1 MFSRVLPSSR
11 QGLSLMGRRTL
22 FITTEE
28 TPNPSTL
35 KFVFKPSRQIIQND
49 RGQHD
54 YRSVA
59 AAKRAP
65 LAKELLKL
73 TGVSG
78 VFLGRDFVAVS
89 KTDTGSERDPRW
101 QQLTPTVYSTL
112 MEFYDNPNAVAAY
125 EDLPS
130 ETTSEGTGATDQA
143 EGEEDEIVLMIKEL
157 LEEKV
162 RPMARDDGGD
172 VLYVGWEPKE
182 GVVQVQLVG
191 SCVGCPSS
199 TITLKNGVE
208 NMLRHYIPEV
218 KRVDSIVE
226 PTEEDQ
232 SHHLTFNNG
241 A

>member
-1 MFSRVLPSSR
+1 MFLRSALQSAPPKAAGGVSWIA
-11 QGLSLMGRRTL
+11 RRTL

-28 TPNPSTL
+28 TPNPATL
-35 KFVFKPSRQIIQND
+35 KFVFKPKRTIVEND

-54 YRSVA
+54 YRSLA
-59 AAKRAP
+59 SAKRAP

-73 TGVSG
+73 PGIAG
-78 VFLGRDFVAVS
+78 VFLGTDFVAVT
-89 KTDTGSERDPRW
+89 KTDTGSDKDPRW
-101 QQLTPTVYSTL
+101 QQLTPNVYSTL
-112 MEFYDNPNAVAAY
+112 MEFYDNPNAVAAF
-125 EDLPS
+125 EDLP
-130 ETTSEGTGATDQA
+130 ETTAANEAQA
-143 EGEEDEIVLMIKEL
+143 AADDEDEVVMMIKEL

-218 KRVDSIVE
+218 KRVDSITE
-226 PTEEDQ
+226 PTEADQ
-232 SHHLTFNNG
+232 DHHLTFNT
-241 A
+241 